1 MSSDPASS
9 DDDEL
14 LQALPKIDSAFRGGS
29 AAAGKSVTAAA
40 VDPCAAYEKLA
51 PYLPVLIKAAK
62 KIPVIG
68 KQLAQ
73 ALTLLQQI
81 GEKCCK

>member
-1 MSSDPASS
+1 MSSKPASS

-14 LQALPKIDSAFRGGS
+14 LKALPKIDGAFRGAPT
-29 AAAGKSVTAAA
+29 AAAGVAAA
-40 VDPCAAYEKLA
+40 AIDPCEVYEKLA
-51 PYLPVLIKAAK
+51 PFLPMLIKTAK
-62 KIPVIG
+62 KIPIIG
-68 KQLAQ
+68 SRLAQ